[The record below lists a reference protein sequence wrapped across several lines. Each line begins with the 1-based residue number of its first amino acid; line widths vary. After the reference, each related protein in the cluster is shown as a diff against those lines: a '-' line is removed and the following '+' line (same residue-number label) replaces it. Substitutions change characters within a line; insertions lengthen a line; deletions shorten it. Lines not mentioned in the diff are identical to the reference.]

1 MELKEILELSL
12 QSKASD
18 IHLTVGLGPMLRING
33 ELRETGEKKLGPGD
47 LQILAKEIMTE
58 EQLRSFDEHRDLDFA
73 VSYSNHRFRT
83 NVYTQK
89 GHYAISIRII
99 SDEVPHMEDL
109 GLPEIFKT
117 LVSKRKGLIL
127 VTGPTGSGKSTTLA
141 AMIDYINRSA
151 KRHII
156 TLEDPVEF
164 VHHHGRSMINQ
175 REVGRDVPSFTR
187 GLRGALRQDPD
198 VILVGEMRDADT
210 IGTTITAA
218 ETGHLVFST
227 LHTNGA
233 ANTIDRIIDSFPPHQ
248 QSQVRTQLS
257 GVIEGVISQQ
267 LISRADGRGRVAA
280 LEIMTATNA
289 IRNLVRE
296 GKIHQITSTM
306 QTGAKF
312 GMVTMES
319 ALEKLVKEGT
329 ILQVE
334 AQRIMSTF

>member
-1 MELKEILELSL
+1 
-12 QSKASD
+12 
-18 IHLTVGLGPMLRING
+18 
-33 ELRETGEKKLGPGD
+33 
-47 LQILAKEIMTE
+47 
-58 EQLRSFDEHRDLDFA
+58 
-73 VSYSNHRFRT
+73 
-83 NVYTQK
+83 
-89 GHYAISIRII
+89 
-99 SDEVPHMEDL
+99 
-109 GLPEIFKT
+109 
-117 LVSKRKGLIL
+117 
-127 VTGPTGSGKSTTLA
+127 
-141 AMIDYINRSA
+141 
-151 KRHII
+151 
-156 TLEDPVEF
+156 
-164 VHHHGRSMINQ
+164 
-175 REVGRDVPSFTR
+175 VGRDVPSFTR

-329 ILQVE
+329 ILQAE

>member
-1 MELKEILELSL
+1 MELQEILEYSL
-12 QSKASD
+12 QTKASD
-18 IHLTVGLGPMLRING
+18 IHLTVGLGPMLRIDG
-33 ELRETGEKKLGPGD
+33 ELKEFGDRKLTPED
-47 LQILAKEIMTE
+47 LKLLAKEIMTE
-58 EQLRSFDEHRDLDFA
+58 EQLVSFNEHLDLDFA
-73 VSYSNHRFRT
+73 YAMGKHRFRT

-89 GHYAISIRII
+89 GYYAISIRTIND
-99 SDEVPHMEDL
+99 SVPHMEEL

-141 AMIDYINRSA
+141 AMIDYINRNA

-164 VHHHGRSMINQ
+164 IHYHGKSMINQ
-175 REVGRDVPSFTR
+175 REVGRDVPNFNR

-210 IGTTITAA
+210 IATTITAA

-248 QSQVRTQLS
+248 QPQVRTQLS
-257 GVIEGVISQQ
+257 GVVEGVISQQ
-267 LISRADGRGRVAA
+267 LISRTDGRGRVAA

-289 IRNLVRE
+289 IRNLIRE
-296 GKIHQITSTM
+296 GKIFQITSTM

-312 GMVTMES
+312 GMVTMAS
-319 ALEKLVKEGT
+319 ALEKLVREGT
-329 ILQVE
+329 IAQTE
-334 AQRIMSTF
+334 AQRIMATF